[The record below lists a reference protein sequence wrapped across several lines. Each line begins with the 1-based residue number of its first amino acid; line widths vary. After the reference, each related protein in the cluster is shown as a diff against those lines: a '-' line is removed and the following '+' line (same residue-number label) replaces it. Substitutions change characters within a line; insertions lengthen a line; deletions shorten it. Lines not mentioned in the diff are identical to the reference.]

1 MKHLIILISMIGFQL
16 GYGQLHE
23 LSIGLGAASYAGD
36 LNTPDQL
43 SSLTKQAHTSYSIG
57 YRYNF
62 KNYLSAG
69 ISLYHMNVSGYD
81 SDNKSTK
88 NYDDEYFRIA
98 RNLSF
103 FSAINQAFID
113 LQYEPLRDETNWS
126 SGKTLISPFVSA
138 GFGMF
143 AFNPKAKYNGQDVE
157 LQPLGTEGQGTAG
170 KQGKYSTT
178 AISFPLGLGVK
189 VYDPSRRFSL
199 ALDLNY
205 SITTTDYIDDVSTV
219 YADPSILSSPTAI
232 ALANRYNGKVGEEY
246 INGVG
251 QTRGNPNAN
260 DGFFT
265 TQLKFSFF
273 LNNVERGSYYRCCG
287 F

>member
-1 MKHLIILISMIGFQL
+1 MKHLIILISVIGFQL
-16 GYGQLHE
+16 GYGQVHE
-23 LSIGLGAASYAGD
+23 LSLGLGAASYAGD
-36 LNTPDQL
+36 LNAPDQL
-43 SSLTKQAHTSYSIG
+43 SSIIKQAHPSYSIG

-69 ISLYHMNVSGYD
+69 LSLYHMNVSGYD
-81 SDNKSTK
+81 SDNKSTT
-88 NYDDEYFRIA
+88 NYDDEYFRQA

-103 FSAINQAFID
+103 FSAINQAFVDIC
-113 LQYEPLRDETNWS
+113 YEPLRNEESWS
-126 SGKTLISPFVSA
+126 NGNTLISPFVSA
-138 GFGMF
+138 GIGMF
-143 AFNPKAKYNGQDVE
+143 TFNPKTQYNGQDVE

-170 KQGKYSTT
+170 KPGKYSTT
-178 AISFPLGLGVK
+178 GVSFPLGLGVK

-246 INGVG
+246 INSPG
-251 QTRGNPNAN
+251 QTRGNPNSN
-260 DGFFT
+260 DGFYT
-265 TQLKFSFF
+265 AQLKFSFF
-273 LNNVERGSYYRCCG
+273 LNNVGREAYYKCCG